1 MALMINEECINCG
14 ACEPECPNKS
24 IYAGGE
30 EYELNG
36 QNFPALSQDYYYV
49 VPDKCTECVGFHD
62 SEQCVAVC
70 PTDACVKDP
79 NHAEDKEQLLA
90 KARILHPDQTF

>member
-1 MALMINEECINCG
+1 MISEECINCG
-14 ACEPECPNKS
+14 ACQPECPNAA

-36 QNFPALSQDYYYV
+36 QMLAALSADYYYV
-49 VPDKCTECVGFHD
+49 VAEKCTECVGFHD
-62 SEQCVAVC
+62 SAQCVSVC

-79 NHAEDKEQLLA
+79 QREESRDVLLA
-90 KARILHPDQTF
+90 RVRSLHPDQTFN

>member
-14 ACEPECPNKS
+14 ACEPECPNTA

-36 QNFPALSQDYYYV
+36 QSFPALSQDYYYV
-49 VPDKCTECVGFHD
+49 VAEKCTECAGFHD

-79 NHAEDKEQLLA
+79 NHVESRDQLLE
-90 KARILHPDQTF
+90 KARILHPDQNL